1 MRCFHGNVD
10 GHAAALLLKMDGRD
24 GVFLARSSASGAL
37 GKNYAISVLWQRLC
51 YHLAIANGGDFYE
64 IVGLS
69 DKFASIA
76 DLVDHCIKH
85 PDIFQGKERR

>member
-24 GVFLARSSASGAL
+24 GVFLARSSATGAL

-85 PDIFQGKERR
+85 PDIFQGKGR